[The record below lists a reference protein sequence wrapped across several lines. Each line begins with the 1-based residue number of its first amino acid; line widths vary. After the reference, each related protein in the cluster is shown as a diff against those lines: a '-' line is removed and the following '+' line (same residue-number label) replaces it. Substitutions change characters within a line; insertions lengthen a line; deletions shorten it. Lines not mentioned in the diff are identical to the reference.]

1 MTKKWTAINLML
13 LLGAGL
19 LAWQLNVS
27 VKLFNTS
34 NSISNL
40 VRIQPAK
47 KKGAAD
53 GGLSQLQLTKKYTD
67 AEFAVIPAQD
77 LFAESRKLEEKTVD
91 TPPPPPEARVLDI
104 KPILVGVIVSG
115 SQRLAMINDPAP
127 ANTPNARRTQNIRL
141 GDNYRGFVVT
151 DITDNGMVLE
161 YGTSREVIPLY
172 DTAKPTQGG
181 KTPIIASRVVNFG
194 AATGAPGQMGMVVT
208 SASAGRPG
216 APPFPGSSGGARV
229 VQPGGGANQ
238 QRATVPIGQQSQ
250 QLPAVQAPAPTGVW
264 NQTVDSQGRI
274 IMNSPFGAFP
284 LPNQPA
290 QQPAPPI
297 KK

>member
-19 LAWQLNVS
+19 LAWQLYVS
-27 VKLFNTS
+27 VKLFRTGNR
-34 NSISNL
+34 ISNL

-53 GGLSQLQLTKKYTD
+53 SGLAQLQPAKKYAD
-67 AEFAVIPAQD
+67 AEFAIIPAQD
-77 LFAESRKLEEKTVD
+77 LFAEARKLEEKTVD
-91 TPPPPPEARVLDI
+91 TPPPPEARVLDI

-194 AATGAPGQMGMVVT
+194 GGAATGAPGQTGMVVT
-208 SASAGRPG
+208 SASTGRPG
-216 APPFPGSSGGARV
+216 AIPGSGGGARV

-250 QLPAVQAPAPTGVW
+250 QVPAAMQAPAPTGVW

-274 IMNSPFGAFP
+274 IVNSPFGAFP
-284 LPNQPA
+284 LPNQPV
-290 QQPAPPI
+290 QQPAQPI